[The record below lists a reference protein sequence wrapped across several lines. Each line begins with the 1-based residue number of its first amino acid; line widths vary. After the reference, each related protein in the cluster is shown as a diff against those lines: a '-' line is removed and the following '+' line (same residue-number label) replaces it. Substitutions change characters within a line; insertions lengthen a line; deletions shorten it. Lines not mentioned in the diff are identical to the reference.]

1 MKKEDVLKQWFKE
14 LNQIQNKKTE
24 IDIKMKSQ
32 NIETLTEIKEDY
44 GI

>member
-1 MKKEDVLKQWFKE
+1 MKKEDVLKQWFEE

>member
-1 MKKEDVLKQWFKE
+1 MKKEDVLKQWFEE

-32 NIETLTEIKEDY
+32 GIELLNEIKEDY